1 MKIQGGKRFPKID
14 LTEAYL
20 QVELNDESQ
29 KYLTINT
36 SKGLNQPMRMP
47 YGVKL
52 KIENALANNPYTAIK
67 ADDVLI
73 SGKTDT
79 DHLENIEKVFRVLKE
94 IGATVNKKKCM
105 FF

>member
-1 MKIQGGKRFPKID
+1 M
-14 LTEAYL
+14 
-20 QVELNDESQ
+20 ESS
-29 KYLTINT
+29 L
-36 SKGLNQPMRMP
+36 
-47 YGVKL
+47 KL
-52 KIENALANNPYTAIK
+52 ENALANNPYTAIK